1 MVTWTPEVSPS
12 LRGEQPCTHSGLV
25 PAEVQSGP
33 QGSSKPAHSELALSQ
48 PVSLAPADFHHL
60 TRGHASRRSEATVLV
75 DDTPEAQIPSHW
87 EALHISKG
95 QASDPQRLGQ
105 FPEKGLA
112 RLHGKEID
120 FCLGPGPN
128 PWQTP
133 QPCRGQGQFLNTGG
147 DLTCLHIQGQTCHL
161 VSGDGS
167 LGQLLP
173 SCPVNVP
180 SFLISP
186 LRPWETVVCPCRIR
200 SIQVWAPQTGFLS
213 WALQLVSMTWR
224 GVSVCRSPPVVMW
237 AQE

>member
-112 RLHGKEID
+112 RLHSYNQ
-120 FCLGPGPN
+120 PGLWGCPA
-128 PWQTP
+128 PSYDQAGLWGSRYCTQLEP
-133 QPCRGQGQFLNTGG
+133 AWAMGQ
-147 DLTCLHIQGQTCHL
+147 
-161 VSGDGS
+161 SG
-167 LGQLLP
+167 
-173 SCPVNVP
+173 VH
-180 SFLISP
+180 P
-186 LRPWETVVCPCRIR
+186 LRLCTLVLGGWK
-200 SIQVWAPQTGFLS
+200 LS
-213 WALQLVSMTWR
+213 LVLHK
-224 GVSVCRSPPVVMW
+224 
-237 AQE
+237 